1 MNVPTVITPPAAE
14 PITLP
19 EAKAHLR
26 VIGTDDDTQI
36 ELMITAARQLCEE
49 YLQRSI
55 MPQTLQVT
63 LDEFGCGV
71 RLPWPPFAEFVSLG
85 YTDAEGTPGSV
96 AAEAMI
102 VDFRSGLAEL
112 RPVYGTS
119 WPSVQPG
126 SQITAQYKAGYL
138 DAASVP
144 APIKAWML
152 LLIGTLYENRESVVV
167 GTGINAADLPGG
179 IWDRLVQPY
188 RVYL

>member
-1 MNVPTVITPPAAE
+1 MNVPIVITPPTAE

-26 VIGTDDDTQI
+26 VIGADDDAQI
-36 ELMITAARQLCEE
+36 NMMITAARQSAEE
-49 YLQRSI
+49 YLQRAL
-55 MPQTLQVT
+55 MPQTLEIV
-63 LDEFGCGV
+63 LDDFGAPV
-71 RLPWPPFAEFVSLG
+71 HLPWPPFAELMSVA
-85 YTDAEGTPGSV
+85 YTDADGAP
-96 AAEAMI
+96 AL
-102 VDFRSGLAEL
+102 VDIGDITADYRSGMCVL
-112 RPVYGTS
+112 RAP
-119 WPSVQPG
+119 WPRAATG
-126 SQITAQYKAGYL
+126 SQVTIQYKAGYL